1 MNGGALWRS
10 KNSLIKCLIWLGF
23 LFVNS
28 AITTGLV
35 YAGVRLGAIPTVL
48 LFAVAYYA
56 ARSCCKA
63 YDRKH
68 APLPSA
74 ADTGEEPKSA
84 SPADGDAA
92 EEPAERQENREEAEI
107 GEIIQL
113 ANVKSVQP
121 EQPVKENKPRRVS
134 QKPVILTLS
143 VLVVVLTASCCL
155 LGIICNACRK
165 VCRLQTDLSW
175 RRLPTSERLTN
186 ALTDMWIIL
195 KNTYHGNMFLSL
207 IDSAI
212 PEHLRATSA
221 ATPFRIRI
229 HIHGINENLQIR
241 NSVLECALGCA
252 KPRTGVVRGFV
263 LIAAAQAPPATRRHR
278 RRLACASRR
287 GG

>member
-1 MNGGALWRS
+1 MAF
-10 KNSLIKCLIWLGF
+10 KNTLIKCLIWLGF

-28 AITTGLV
+28 AITTGLA

-48 LFAVAYYA
+48 LFAVACYA

-74 ADTGEEPKSA
+74 ADTGEEPKPA
-84 SPADGDAA
+84 SPADGAAA
-92 EEPAERQENREEAEI
+92 EEPAERQENREEAKM
-107 GEIIQL
+107 GEMIQL
-113 ANVKSVQP
+113 PKAKSVQP
-121 EQPVKENKPRRVS
+121 EQSVKENKPRRVS
-134 QKPVILTLS
+134 QKPVILTLL

-155 LGIICNACRK
+155 LGYHLQCGI

-175 RRLPTSERLTN
+175 RRLPISERLTN
-186 ALTDMWIIL
+186 ALTDTWITS
-195 KNTYHGNMFLSL
+195 KNMHRVNTFRLL

-241 NSVLECALGCA
+241 NSVLECVLWRA

>member
-1 MNGGALWRS
+1 MAF
-10 KNSLIKCLIWLGF
+10 KNSWIKCLIWLGF
-23 LFVNS
+23 LFVSS
-28 AITTGLV
+28 AITTGLA
-35 YAGVRLGAIPTVL
+35 YAGVRLGGVPTIL
-48 LFAVAYYA
+48 LFAVACYA

-68 APLPSA
+68 APLPSV

-84 SPADGDAA
+84 SLVADGAAA
-92 EEPAERQENREEAEI
+92 EEPAERQENREEAKM

-113 ANVKSVQP
+113 PKAKSVQP

-155 LGIICNACRK
+155 LGYH
-165 VCRLQTDLSW
+165 LQCVQ
-175 RRLPTSERLTN
+175 E
-186 ALTDMWIIL
+186 
-195 KNTYHGNMFLSL
+195 SL
-207 IDSAI
+207 
-212 PEHLRATSA
+212 LRAASA

-241 NSVLECALGCA
+241 NSVLECVLWRA
-252 KPRTGVVRGFV
+252 KPRTGAVRGFV
-263 LIAAAQAPPATRRHR
+263 LIAAGRAPPATRRHR

>member
-1 MNGGALWRS
+1 MAF
-10 KNSLIKCLIWLGF
+10 KNSWIKCLIWLGF

-28 AITTGLV
+28 AITTGLA
-35 YAGVRLGAIPTVL
+35 YAGVLLGGVPTIL
-48 LFAVAYYA
+48 LFAVACYA

-84 SPADGDAA
+84 SLADGAAA
-92 EEPAERQENREEAEI
+92 EEPAERQENREEAKM

-113 ANVKSVQP
+113 PKAKSVQP
-121 EQPVKENKPRRVS
+121 EQPVKENEPRRVS

-143 VLVVVLTASCCL
+143 ALVVVLTASCCL
-155 LGIICNACRK
+155 LGYH
-165 VCRLQTDLSW
+165 LQCVQ
-175 RRLPTSERLTN
+175 E
-186 ALTDMWIIL
+186 
-195 KNTYHGNMFLSL
+195 SL
-207 IDSAI
+207 
-212 PEHLRATSA
+212 LRATSA

-241 NSVLECALGCA
+241 NSGHEHVCEKQCIGMCSLARKA
-252 KPRTGVVRGFV
+252 PHRRGAGLC

-278 RRLACASRR
+278 RHLACASRR